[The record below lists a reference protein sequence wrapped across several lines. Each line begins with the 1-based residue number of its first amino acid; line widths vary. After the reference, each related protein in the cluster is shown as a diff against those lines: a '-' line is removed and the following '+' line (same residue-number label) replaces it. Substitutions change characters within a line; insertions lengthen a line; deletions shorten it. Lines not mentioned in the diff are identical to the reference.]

1 MLSEEGIVEEIKEGK
16 AIVKVERSASCS
28 HCSARGT

>member
-1 MLSEEGIVEEIKEGK
+1 MLSEEGIVEEVRGDK
-16 AIVKVERSASCS
+16 AIVKVERSASCN